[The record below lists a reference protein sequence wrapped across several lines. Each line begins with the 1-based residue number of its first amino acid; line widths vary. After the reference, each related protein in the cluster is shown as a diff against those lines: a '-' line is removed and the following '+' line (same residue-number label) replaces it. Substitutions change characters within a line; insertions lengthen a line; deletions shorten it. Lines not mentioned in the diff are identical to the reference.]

1 MRNGPTGAPFNL
13 STWDLLQVVFD
24 IGHMVIALIRSRRK
38 ADTKRGENP
47 ILGKHVLVE
56 LRQVNH
62 FFDDF
67 CLKTLYLSS

>member
-1 MRNGPTGAPFNL
+1 MEIL
-13 STWDLLQVVFD
+13 FD

-62 FFDDF
+62 FLMIFV
-67 CLKTLYLSS
+67 LKSYIFQVNSIANRNYSS